1 MTKKILVIDD
11 DPMLRSLFK
20 LVLSDA
26 GYSVQEAADGAQGV
40 SLAKAERP
48 DLIFL
53 DLNMTDMNGIET
65 FHHLKAIDDTLNIY
79 IASAFS
85 HKYTEQ
91 LKSIQDQGLKFQLV
105 NKPLLPSQI
114 RLLASAVNTSPESNK
129 LFLTLYIV
137 SLDPESKLL
146 VQQLTTLLAATYPPG
161 NWKLDVVEVLEMP
174 EKALAKNVFATP
186 MLVRDQPLPVLRLM
200 GNLSKFPEIMATLT
214 TQKNNAADT
223 LII

>member
-53 DLNMTDMNGIET
+53 DLNMTDMDGIET
-65 FHHLKAIDDTLNIY
+65 FHRLKAIDDTLNIY
-79 IASAFS
+79 IATAFS

-91 LKSIQDQGLKFQLV
+91 LKTIQDQGLKFQLV

-114 RLLASAVNTSPESNK
+114 RLLASAVNPSPESNK

-146 VQQLTTLLAATYPPG
+146 VQQLTTLLEATYSPG

-214 TQKNNAADT
+214 TQENNAADT